1 MPVNPVTLSE
11 ALPFLVITVG
21 FEKPFVL
28 AKAVFSNPSI
38 APAGTME
45 GALTRGGSDYFST
58 RPSVAPRT
66 QRWNGNLL
74 DNGLGASTPARVGVR
89 WAPPLPAADIVVQ
102 AVERHGQTIVRDYAI
117 EVAVLVAGAFSG
129 VTGLRE
135 FCGLAALILVSDC
148 CFLFG
153 FYVSILTV
161 MVEVRFLLVYLMQEL
176 NTVIDTSN
184 SNHERSQKSRLF
196 G

>member
-28 AKAVFSNPSI
+28 ARAVFSNPSI
-38 APAGTME
+38 TPTGATE
-45 GALTRGGSDYFST
+45 GALARGGSDYFST
-58 RPSVAPRT
+58 RPSVPPSRKGNFLE
-66 QRWNGNLL
+66 NGYQ
-74 DNGLGASTPARVGVR
+74 SSRVGVK
-89 WAPPLPAADIVVQ
+89 WAPPLPAAEIVVR
-102 AVERHGQTIVRDYAI
+102 AVERHGGAIVRDYAI
-117 EVAVLVAGAFSG
+117 EILVLVAGAFSG

-135 FCGLAALILVSDC
+135 FCGLAALILLWDC

-161 MVEVRFLLVYLMQEL
+161 MVEVR
-176 NTVIDTSN
+176 N
-184 SNHERSQKSRLF
+184 
-196 G
+196 